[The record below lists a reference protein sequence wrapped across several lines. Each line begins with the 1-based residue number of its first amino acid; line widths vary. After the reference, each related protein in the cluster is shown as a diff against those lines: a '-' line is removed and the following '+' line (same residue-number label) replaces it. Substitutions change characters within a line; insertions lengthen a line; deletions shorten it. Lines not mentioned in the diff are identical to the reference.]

1 MIVLQSSNLQ
11 KVSRWN
17 LLVHCSPTKKFHLG
31 LSICL
36 PKLAGVEWGMG
47 ALELD
52 GVGQSRRKFATRS
65 QSDSGS
71 YRLQWKDGSKVPNSG
86 NIDQL

>member
-52 GVGQSRRKFATRS
+52 GVGRSRRKFATRS
-65 QSDSGS
+65 QSDSAWLVQTAMERWLKGFK
-71 YRLQWKDGSKVPNSG
+71 LWEH
-86 NIDQL
+86 

>member
-52 GVGQSRRKFATRS
+52 GVGRSRRKFAWLVQTAMERWLK
-65 QSDSGS
+65 GFK
-71 YRLQWKDGSKVPNSG
+71 LWEH
-86 NIDQL
+86 